1 VAVQARK
8 EINPRN
14 LCRMAKAYAG
24 KGETEKAKE
33 MWKKAA
39 NFNEISLN
47 YVYIRNKAKKKLSE
61 I

>member
-1 VAVQARK
+1 
-8 EINPRN
+8 
-14 LCRMAKAYAG
+14 MAKAYAG